1 MKKIH
6 IPFIFLV
13 LLFANTTI
21 LFSQQA
27 HQPDSVV
34 VVFGDT
40 RAHPEVHRTVVNKI
54 MSVKPLAVFHTGDL
68 VFNGSKKSAW
78 KTFEEIEAPIIKN
91 SRLYPAYGNHELHS
105 KIMSRDFSLPN
116 NGKWYSV
123 ELMNIHFLVID
134 NYSNYTVG
142 SEQYQWLE
150 NDLKKCDK
158 KKFRVVVMH
167 LPVYSSGPHST
178 QLKKL
183 RKNLVPL
190 FEKYKV
196 SIVFNAHNHCYEK
209 AYSNGI
215 YYITTAGGGA
225 PFYKKSK
232 DIPESQFFVNAYHFC
247 TLKNINNTLHI
258 QALDTN
264 LKVIDKFEVNLP

>member
-1 MKKIH
+1 MKH
-6 IPFIFLV
+6 FFLKLFFSA
-13 LLFANTTI
+13 LLFLNSAWGIAQTDINK
-21 LFSQQA
+21 
-27 HQPDSVV
+27 DSVV

-54 MSVKPLAVFHTGDL
+54 MLYKPVAVFHTGDL
-68 VFNGSKKSAW
+68 VFNGFKKSAW
-78 KTFEEIEAPIIKN
+78 KKFEEIESPIIQN

-105 KIMSRDFSLPN
+105 KTMAKDFSLPN

-123 ELMNIHFLVID
+123 DFMNIHFLVID
-134 NYSNYTVG
+134 NFSNYTVG

-150 NDLKKCDK
+150 NDLKNCSKN
-158 KKFRVVVMH
+158 KFRVVIMH

-178 QLKKL
+178 QVKKL

-196 SIVFNAHNHCYEK
+196 SIVFSAHNHCYEK

-232 DIPESQFFVNAYHFC
+232 DIPESQYFINTYHFC
-247 TLKNINNTLHI
+247 TLKNIDHTLHLE
-258 QALDTN
+258 ALDTN
-264 LKVIDKFEVNLP
+264 LQVIDKIDLKLP

>member
-1 MKKIH
+1 MKKAFFFLILV
-6 IPFIFLV
+6 FLFFANNLV
-13 LLFANTTI
+13 LFG
-21 LFSQQA
+21 
-27 HQPDSVV
+27 QPDSIL

-54 MSVKPLAVFHTGDL
+54 MLFKPVAVFHTGDL
-68 VFNGSKKSAW
+68 VFNGLKKSAW
-78 KTFEEIEAPIIKN
+78 KKFEEIESPIIQN

-105 KIMSRDFSLPN
+105 KTMAKDFSLPN

-134 NYSNYTVG
+134 NFSNYTIG

-150 NDLKKCDK
+150 NDLKNCAKN
-158 KKFRVVVMH
+158 KFRVVIMH
-167 LPVYSSGPHST
+167 LPVYSSGPHNT
-178 QLKKL
+178 QVKKL

-190 FEKYKV
+190 FEKYNV

-232 DIPESQFFVNAYHFC
+232 DIPESQFFVNEYHFC
-247 TLKNINNTLHI
+247 TLKNIDNTLHLE
-258 QALDTN
+258 ALDTN
-264 LKVIDKFEVNLP
+264 LRVMDKIDLKLP